1 MRAFWHNSINEK
13 CKESYLIRFVFKR
26 LLAAIPLLF
35 VLSIVSFGLIRSLPG
50 DPVDAMMGGN
60 TRDIDPRELAA
71 IRSEFGLDQP
81 LPKQYA
87 SWLKGFLGHGELGRS
102 YQDNRK
108 VMVVIGERIP
118 ATMTLVGLALVL
130 SFTNGVFWGLMMI
143 LVRFKFKNALIEA
156 PMLATALL
164 LHSIP
169 AFFIGLLFIYLVTVI
184 PALHFIPLF
193 GPLAGNETAT
203 PAALLKF
210 AVLPALTLAVNR
222 SAKIALFVRSLAL
235 DEITR
240 GYVTT
245 ALAKGLSYS
254 QVIFRHV
261 LRNCMVPIISL
272 LALSLPTLI
281 GGSVLV
287 ETIFAWPGTGRLAVE
302 ATFGRN
308 FPVMTTLVMIYGTMV
323 VLSNLIADIVQG
335 FADPRIAQTIAD
347 SSDKMNGARSV

>member
-1 MRAFWHNSINEK
+1 M
-13 CKESYLIRFVFKR
+13 
-26 LLAAIPLLF
+26 AAIPLLI

-71 IRSEFGLDQP
+71 IRAEFGLDQP
-81 LPKQYA
+81 LPRQYL
-87 SWLKGFLGHGELGRS
+87 SWLKGFVGHGELGRS

-108 VMVVIGERIP
+108 VLVVIGERIP
-118 ATMTLVGLALVL
+118 ATMTLVAFSLVL
-130 SFTNGVFWGLMMI
+130 SFSNGLFWGLIMV
-143 LVRFKFKNALIEA
+143 LVRFKFKSRLFEAPFVGIALI
-156 PMLATALL
+156 

-169 AFFIGLLFIYLVTVI
+169 AFFMGLVIIYLVTVL
-184 PALHFIPLF
+184 PSLHALPLF
-193 GPLAGNETAT
+193 GPLRGDEEAT
-203 PAALLKF
+203 PATLFKFALLP
-210 AVLPALTLAVNR
+210 AVTLALNR
-222 SAKIALFVRSLAL
+222 SAKVALFVRSLAL
-235 DEITR
+235 DELTR

-254 QVIFRHV
+254 QVVTKHV
-261 LRNCMVPIISL
+261 FRNCLVPIINL

-323 VLSNLIADIVQG
+323 ILSNLIADLLQG
-335 FADPRIAQTIAD
+335 LADPRIAHSNIERSDTIT
-347 SSDKMNGARSV
+347 GARSI

>member
-1 MRAFWHNSINEK
+1 M
-13 CKESYLIRFVFKR
+13 
-26 LLAAIPLLF
+26 
-35 VLSIVSFGLIRSLPG
+35 LSIVSFGLIRSLPG

-81 LPKQYA
+81 IPKQYA
-87 SWLKGFLGHGELGRS
+87 SWLKGFIGQGELGRS

-118 ATMTLVGLALVL
+118 ATMTLVGIALIL
-130 SFTNGVFWGLMMI
+130 SFANGIFWGLVMI
-143 LVRFKFKNALIEA
+143 TVRFKFRSRLLEA
-156 PMLATALL
+156 PFVGTALL
-164 LHSIP
+164 LHSVPAFFLGLLVIYGVTIIP
-169 AFFIGLLFIYLVTVI
+169 AF
-184 PALHFIPLF
+184 HSIPLF
-193 GPLAGNETAT
+193 GALRADEAAT
-203 PAALLKF
+203 PANLLKF
-210 AVLPALTLAVNR
+210 AILPALTLALSR
-222 SAKIALFVRSLAL
+222 SAKVALFVRSLAL

-254 QVIFRHV
+254 QVVVRHV
-261 LRNCMVPIISL
+261 ARNCLVPIVNL
-272 LALSLPTLI
+272 LALSLPSLI
-281 GGSVLV
+281 GGSVLI

-323 VLSNLIADIVQG
+323 VLSNLVADLLQG
-335 FADPRIAQTIAD
+335 LADPRIAESIANNQTTVTR
-347 SSDKMNGARSV
+347 ARSI

>member
-1 MRAFWHNSINEK
+1 
-13 CKESYLIRFVFKR
+13 
-26 LLAAIPLLF
+26 
-35 VLSIVSFGLIRSLPG
+35 
-50 DPVDAMMGGN
+50 MMGGN

-87 SWLKGFLGHGELGRS
+87 SWLKGFIGHGELGRS

-118 ATMTLVGLALVL
+118 ATITLVGTALVL
-130 SFTNGVFWGLMMI
+130 SFANGIFWGLVMI
-143 LVRFKFKNALIEA
+143 TVRFKFRSRLFEA
-156 PMLATALL
+156 PFLGTALL
-164 LHSIP
+164 LHSVP
-169 AFFIGLLFIYLVTVI
+169 AFFLGLLLIYFVTVI
-184 PALHFIPLF
+184 PLFHSIPLF
-193 GPLAGNETAT
+193 GPLKCDEPAT
-203 PAALLKF
+203 PATLLKF
-210 AVLPALTLAVNR
+210 ALLPALTLALSR
-222 SAKIALFVRSLAL
+222 SAKVALFVRSLAL
-235 DEITR
+235 DEITK

-254 QVIFRHV
+254 QVVVGHV
-261 LRNCMVPIISL
+261 ARNCLVPIINL

-281 GGSVLV
+281 GGSVLI

-323 VLSNLIADIVQG
+323 VLSNLVADLMQG
-335 FADPRIAQTIAD
+335 LADPRIAEAIANN
-347 SSDKMNGARSV
+347 SSTLTKARRV